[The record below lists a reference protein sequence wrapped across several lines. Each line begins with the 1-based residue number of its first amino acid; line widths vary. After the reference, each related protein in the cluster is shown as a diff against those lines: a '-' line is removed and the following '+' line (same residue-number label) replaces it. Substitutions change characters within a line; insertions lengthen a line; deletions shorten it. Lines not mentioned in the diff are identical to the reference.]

1 MADECAEN
9 FENFKGKKMV
19 KLEKFS
25 KLILKNLQ
33 TSFKEVFKHEA
44 KFVFEFS
51 KNTKPSYSRK
61 NSVQSGSNASSE
73 SRSRSRNSSGA
84 LNESATNAAVR
95 KCVTHKDNREK
106 V

>member
-1 MADECAEN
+1 MD
-9 FENFKGKKMV
+9 
-19 KLEKFS
+19 
-25 KLILKNLQ
+25 
-33 TSFKEVFKHEA
+33 VFKQEA

-61 NSVQSGSNASSE
+61 NSLHTEPNLHSARGSLASSE
-73 SRSRSRNSSGA
+73 SRSRSRNNSSGVM
-84 LNESATNAAVR
+84 NESQMATNTTVVR